1 MLDEFEGEARY
12 GLRRELDLD
21 HILAESDLFAP
32 DPAVDDETVGARLF
46 DPDVDIRDSERNRE
60 QLVLR
65 YGRSAEHFASRVDR
79 LDEVAAMDV
88 PPAVC
93 VQLPAAIVVDEDS
106 AEKWAIEAF
115 CLREVGH
122 REMNVV
128 EAFEV
133 HAVASPFFRLTFV
146 RCNAAVPSASFPSMR
161 RRIRVRQRLAGES
174 LRRLESRDRSGTSV
188 TWRKGVRSAFAFAQ
202 SLAS

>member
-106 AEKWAIEAF
+106 AEKWAIESVLPSRGRAPRNERGRGIRGPCGRVSVFPVDLRTVQRRGAF
-115 CLREVGH
+115 RQ
-122 REMNVV
+122 
-128 EAFEV
+128 
-133 HAVASPFFRLTFV
+133 
-146 RCNAAVPSASFPSMR
+146 FP
-161 RRIRVRQRLAGES
+161 LDA
-174 LRRLESRDRSGTSV
+174 
-188 TWRKGVRSAFAFAQ
+188 
-202 SLAS
+202 